1 MADAEIPFIPHADF
15 ESAHEQDFAEIDCAL
30 YVEEDDRAVGDV
42 GHAAANFLTAVE
54 ECRILTFEGEQFLF
68 KRLNFLRFRAHALT
82 ATLRNQRR
90 PRKTQAEIGRLLD
103 EANDTREEIAR
114 SNLRLVSFVC
124 RKISSSSDE
133 FDEFVAEA
141 NPILLNAIDKFDF
154 SRGYRFSTYL
164 THAVQRHIARLIG
177 RACKRRSHELS
188 DGNETLYWAAAT
200 VDSDQPSAA
209 DLLAAATV
217 VLKEMDEV
225 LDARECFIVR
235 GRFGLDGS
243 EKGKSLRALG
253 DEVGISKERARQI
266 LYQSLEKLAK
276 VAQPFESMFAVK

>member
-15 ESAHEQDFAEIDCAL
+15 ASACEQDFAEIDCTL
-30 YVEEDDRAVGDV
+30 YVEEDDRPVRDASQ
-42 GHAAANFLTAVE
+42 AAATFLTAVE

-82 ATLRNQRR
+82 ATLKNQRR
-90 PRKTQAEIGRLLD
+90 PQKAKSEIQRLLD
-103 EANDTREEIAR
+103 DANDTREEIAR
-114 SNLRLVSFVC
+114 ANLRLISFVC
-124 RKISSSSDE
+124 RKMSTSNDE
-133 FDEFVAEA
+133 FDDFVCEA
-141 NPILLNAIDKFDF
+141 NAILLNAIDKFDF

-177 RACKRRSHELS
+177 RASKRRSREFC
-188 DGNETLYWAAAT
+188 DGNETLSWAADGH
-200 VDSDQPSAA
+200 DSDQPSQA

-217 VLKEMDEV
+217 VLREMEQI
-225 LDARECFIVR
+225 LNERECFIVR

-253 DEVGISKERARQI
+253 DEIGISKERVRQI
-266 LYQSLEKLAK
+266 LYQSLEKLAE
-276 VAQPFESMFAVK
+276 VAQPYESMFAVK

>member
-1 MADAEIPFIPHADF
+1 MADAKIPFIPHADF
-15 ESAHEQDFAEIDCAL
+15 ESACEQDFAEIDCAL
-30 YVEEDDRAVGDV
+30 YVEEEDRALRDAGE
-42 GHAAANFLTAVE
+42 AAATFLTAVE

-82 ATLRNQRR
+82 STLRNQRR
-90 PRKTQAEIGRLLD
+90 PRKTKVEIQRLLD

-114 SNLRLVSFVC
+114 SNLRLIAFVC
-124 RKISSSSDE
+124 RKRSTSSDE

-141 NPILLNAIDKFDF
+141 NTILLNAIDKFDF

-164 THAVQRHIARLIG
+164 THAVQRHLARLIG
-177 RACKRRSHELS
+177 RASKRRTRELS
-188 DGNETLYWAAAT
+188 DGNEALSSAAS
-200 VDSDQPSAA
+200 VPDSDQPSQS
-209 DLLAAATV
+209 DVLAAATV
-217 VLKEMDEV
+217 VLDGMEQILDE
-225 LDARECFIVR
+225 RECFIVR

-266 LYQSLEKLAK
+266 LYQSLEKLAQ
-276 VAQPFESMFAVK
+276 VAKPFESMFAVK